1 MFDTQLDR
9 RTMSRAIA
17 AAALFGPAALA
28 HNTLAQD
35 KGKPLVTD
43 TSKWPISLAQWSL
56 HRKLHAGE
64 LKAEDFPAYT
74 ADTYNIRGVEYVNS
88 FFKDRSTDE
97 VWLNALKQR
106 CSDAG
111 VTSVL
116 IMCDGEGALGDPNT
130 KVRMDAVNNH
140 RRWLGA
146 AKHLGCHAIR
156 VNVPSKG
163 TPEEQR
169 NLCADG
175 LGHLCGHADALGLNV
190 VIENHGGLSSNGAW
204 LASLITQVNHKRLG
218 TLPDFGNFVLDWS
231 TMDMYD
237 RYKGMDELLP
247 HAKALSAK
255 SHEFDAAGNEIYSD
269 YGRMFALVRKHGYT
283 GWVGVEYEGP
293 KLSEDDGIKATR
305 DLLIK
310 QGCTLTPPVSTPP
323 TSPPAANA

>member
-1 MFDTQLDR
+1 MFDVQLDR
-9 RTMSRAIA
+9 RTVNRAIA
-17 AAALFGPAALA
+17 ATTLLGPAAI
-28 HNTLAQD
+28 AQD
-35 KGKPLVTD
+35 KGQPTMTD
-43 TSKWPISLAQWSL
+43 ASKWPISLAQWSL
-56 HRKLHAGE
+56 HRKLRAGE
-64 LKAEDFPAYT
+64 LSAQDFPAYT

-88 FFKDRSTDE
+88 FFKDKSTDE
-97 VWLNALKQR
+97 AWLNALKKR

-116 IMCDGEGALGDPNT
+116 IMCDGEGALGDPDT
-130 KVRMDAVNNH
+130 TARMAAVDNH
-140 RRWLGA
+140 RRWLVA

-156 VNVPSKG
+156 VNVPSEG
-163 TPEEQR
+163 TPQEQR

-190 VIENHGGLSSNGAW
+190 VIENHGGLSSNGQW

-255 SHEFDAAGNEIYSD
+255 SHEFDDKGNETLSD
-269 YGRMFALVRKHGYT
+269 YGRMFELVRKHGYT

-293 KLSEDDGIKATR
+293 TLSEDDGIKATR

-310 QGCTLTPPVSTPP
+310 QGCTLTPPVAPLT
-323 TSPPAANA
+323 TNA